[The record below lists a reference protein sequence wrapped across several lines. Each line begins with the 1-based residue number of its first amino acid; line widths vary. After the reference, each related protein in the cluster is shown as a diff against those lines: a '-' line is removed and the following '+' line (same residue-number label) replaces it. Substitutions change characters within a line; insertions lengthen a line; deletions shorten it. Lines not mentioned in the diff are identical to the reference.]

1 MVRKKKTDIFG
12 NMNILMYNNKDIIY
26 YHGVLTS
33 FSLQP
38 NYIEYSSRDAF
49 GVANIITSHSIQ
61 LETSGIEELNNIE
74 LDKTTMERIAK
85 YNKTQE
91 CKRLDKEI
99 EEKENK
105 IKELDD
111 LLKDKEK
118 RWNKVKQYIKTVY
131 EIGNIDDLDEDE
143 YDYDDWDD

>member
-1 MVRKKKTDIFG
+1 MPRKKKTDIYEK
-12 NMNILMYNNKDIIY
+12 MNVLMYDSKNIIY

-38 NYIEYSSRDAF
+38 NYVEYSPMDAF
-49 GVANIITSHSIQ
+49 SLQNIVTSHSVY
-61 LETSGIEELNNIE
+61 LETPAIEELNNIE

-99 EEKENK
+99 EKKENR
-105 IKELDD
+105 IKELDN
-111 LLKDKEK
+111 LLQDKEK
-118 RWNKVKQYIKTVY
+118 RWNKVKQYIKQVY
-131 EIGNIDDLDEDE
+131 EIENIDDLDDD
-143 YDYDDWDD
+143 DYDDWED